1 MMTKTDLHLRRWI
14 ARSLLTVL
22 LLAGLAGC
30 GASIVYPRLDSL
42 VGLYLRG
49 LVSLDGSQSAS
60 LARTLEHNLEW
71 HRSEELERYDAFLQG
86 LASQVR
92 AGVTRASLEDAAQQ
106 AEVYWRRIFEQAA
119 PGYTSLAVTLSDR
132 QVRELLAGL
141 QQADEETWRD
151 YSEKTPEERRS
162 RREKSLRKNIERMTG
177 PLSPQQRQ
185 LVRDYART
193 ARPFM
198 FEWRENRRLW
208 REELAAT
215 LRVRSGPRAAFDE
228 RMRVLIAEPDRLWT
242 PGYRNVI
249 ATSRSDFLDLLV
261 QLDASLTPQQ
271 RVVTEDRLLTLAKE
285 VRDLARRRG

>member
-1 MMTKTDLHLRRWI
+1 MTRTDRHLRRWI
-14 ARSLLTVL
+14 ARALLAAL

-30 GASIVYPRLDSL
+30 GASLVYPRLDSL

-60 LARTLEHNLEW
+60 LARTLERNLEW
-71 HRSEELERYDAFLQG
+71 HRSEELERYDAFLQD
-86 LASQVR
+86 LALQVR
-92 AGVTRASLEDAAQQ
+92 AGVTRASLEDTAQR

-119 PGYTSLAVTLSDR
+119 PGYASLAVTLSDR
-132 QVRELLAGL
+132 QVRELLESL
-141 QQADEETWRD
+141 QQADEKTWRD
-151 YSEKTPEERRS
+151 YSQRAPEDRRS
-162 RREKSLRKNIERMTG
+162 RREKSLRKNVERMTG
-177 PLSPQQRQ
+177 PLSPQQRK
-185 LVRDYART
+185 LVRDYAW
-193 ARPFM
+193 AVRPFM
-198 FEWRENRRLW
+198 SEWRENRRLW

-242 PGYRNVI
+242 PGYRKAI

-271 RVVTEDRLLTLAKE
+271 RAVTEQRLLALAKE
-285 VRDLARRRG
+285 VRDLAQQRG

>member
-1 MMTKTDLHLRRWI
+1 MTTTDLRLPGWI
-14 ARSLLTVL
+14 ARALFTVL

-30 GASIVYPRLDSL
+30 GASLMYPRLDSL

-60 LARTLEHNLEW
+60 LARTLERNLEW

-86 LASQVR
+86 LAAQVR
-92 AGVTRASLEDAAQQ
+92 AGLTRDKLEDAAQQ

-119 PGYTSLAVTLSDR
+119 PGYTALAATLSDR
-132 QVRELLAGL
+132 QVHELLESMW
-141 QQADEETWRD
+141 QADEKTWRE
-151 YSEKTPEERRS
+151 YSGRTSADRYAK
-162 RREKSLRKNIERMTG
+162 REKSLRRNIERMTG
-177 PLSPQQRQ
+177 PLHPQQRQ
-185 LVRDYART
+185 LIHDYAWT

-215 LRVRSGPRAAFDE
+215 LRVRSGPQAAFAE

-242 PGYRNVI
+242 PEYRKAI
-249 ATSRSDFLDLLV
+249 ATSRSDFLDLVV

-271 RVVTEDRLLTLAKE
+271 RVVTREWLLALAKE
-285 VRDLARRRG
+285 VRDLAQQRG

>member
-1 MMTKTDLHLRRWI
+1 MTRTDLHLRRWI
-14 ARSLLTVL
+14 ARALVAV

-30 GASIVYPRLDSL
+30 GASLVYPRLDSL
-42 VGLYLRG
+42 VGLYVRG

-60 LARTLEHNLEW
+60 LARTLEQNLEW

-119 PGYTSLAVTLSDR
+119 PGYASLAVTLSDR
-132 QVRELLAGL
+132 QVQELLESL
-141 QQADEETWRD
+141 RQADAKTWRD
-151 YSEKTPEERRS
+151 YSGRTAEDRHS

-177 PLSPQQRQ
+177 PLNPQQRQ
-185 LVRDYART
+185 LIHDYAWS

-215 LRVRSGPRAAFDE
+215 LRVRSGPRAAFAE
-228 RMRVLIAEPDRLWT
+228 RMRVLVAEPDRLWT
-242 PGYRNVI
+242 PEYRKAI
-249 ATSRSDFLDLLV
+249 ATSRSDLLDLVV
-261 QLDASLTPQQ
+261 QLDALLTPQQ
-271 RVVTEDRLLTLAKE
+271 RVVTQERLLALAKE
-285 VRDLARRRG
+285 VRDLAQERG

>member
-1 MMTKTDLHLRRWI
+1 MMTWTDRYLRRW
-14 ARSLLTVL
+14 AAGSLLAVL

-30 GASIVYPRLDSL
+30 GASLVYPRLDSL
-42 VGLYLRG
+42 VGIYVRG
-49 LVSLDGSQSAS
+49 LVSLDHSQSAS
-60 LARTLEHNLEW
+60 LARTLEHNLQW
-71 HRSEELERYDAFLQG
+71 HRSEELERYDAFLRG

-119 PGYTSLAVTLSDR
+119 PGYTALAATFSDR
-132 QVRELLAGL
+132 QAQELIESL
-141 QQADEETWRD
+141 QQADEKTWRE
-151 YSEKTPEERRS
+151 YSGRTAEDRRS
-162 RREKSLRKNIERMTG
+162 GREKSLRKNIERMTG

-185 LVRDYART
+185 LVHDYAWT

-215 LRVRSGPRAAFDE
+215 LRVRSGPRAEFDE
-228 RMRVLIAEPDRLWT
+228 RMRVLIAAPDRLWT
-242 PGYRNVI
+242 PEYRKAI
-249 ATSRSDFLDLLV
+249 ATSRADLLDLVV

-271 RVVTEDRLLTLAKE
+271 RAAAVQRLLALANE
-285 VRDLARRRG
+285 AGDLAQRRG

>member
-1 MMTKTDLHLRRWI
+1 MTTTDLRLPRWI
-14 ARSLLTVL
+14 ARLLLTAL

-30 GASIVYPRLDSL
+30 GASLVYPRLDSL

-49 LVSLDGSQSAS
+49 LVSLDGSQSAR

-71 HRSEELERYDAFLQG
+71 HRSEELERYEVFLQG

-92 AGVTRASLEDAAQQ
+92 AGLTRNGLEDAAQQ

-119 PGYTSLAVTLSDR
+119 PGYIALAATLGDR
-132 QVRELLAGL
+132 QVHELLESL
-141 QQADEETWRD
+141 QRADDKTWRE
-151 YSEKTPEERRS
+151 YSGRTSEDRYAQ
-162 RREKSLRKNIERMTG
+162 REKSLRKNIERMTG
-177 PLSPQQRQ
+177 PLSPQQRK
-185 LVRDYART
+185 LIHDYAWT
-193 ARPFM
+193 TRPFM

-215 LRVRSGPRAAFDE
+215 LRARSGPQAAFAE

-242 PGYRNVI
+242 PEYRKAI
-249 ATSRSDFLDLLV
+249 ATSRADFLDLVV

-271 RVVTEDRLLTLAKE
+271 RGVAHERLLALAKE
-285 VRDLARRRG
+285 VRDLAQQRG

>member
-1 MMTKTDLHLRRWI
+1 MTKTDRHLRRWI

-22 LLAGLAGC
+22 LLAGVAGC
-30 GASIVYPRLDSL
+30 GASLVYPRLDSL
-42 VGLYLRG
+42 VGLYVRG
-49 LVSLDGSQSAS
+49 LVSLDDSQRAS

-86 LASQVR
+86 LASHVR

-119 PGYTSLAVTLSDR
+119 PGYASLAVTLSDR
-132 QVRELLAGL
+132 QVHELLASL
-141 QQADEETWRD
+141 QQADAKTWRE
-151 YSEKTPEERRS
+151 YSGRTADDRHS
-162 RREKSLRKNIERMTG
+162 RREKSLRKNIERLTG
-177 PLSPQQRQ
+177 PLNPQQRQ
-185 LVRDYART
+185 LVRDYAWT

-208 REELAAT
+208 REELAAA
-215 LRVRSGPRAAFDE
+215 LRVRSGPREAFDE

-242 PGYRNVI
+242 PGYREAI
-249 ATSRSDFLDLLV
+249 ATSRADFLDLMV

-271 RVVTEDRLLTLAKE
+271 RAVTVERLLALAQE
-285 VRDLARRRG
+285 ARDLAQRRG